1 VSFPVSPGT
10 LLLGLVIWL
19 AATAVTLAAAALIVV
34 RLPSTYFS
42 EDEAHHAARVAP
54 WRSPRA
60 FAQNVFGLV
69 LVVLG
74 LLMSVPGVPGQGLLT
89 VLIGLMLLDFPGRRR
104 LEKALARR
112 RSILAAMNR
121 IRARFGHPPLLP
133 PPD

>member
-1 VSFPVSPGT
+1 MSFPLSPGT

-19 AATAVTLAAAALIVV
+19 AATLVTLAVAALIVV
-34 RLPSTYFS
+34 RLPPSYFA
-42 EDEAHHAARVAP
+42 EDDAHHGARIAP
-54 WRSPRA
+54 WRSLRA
-60 FAQNVFGLV
+60 LAHNAFGLS

-74 LLMSVPGVPGQGLLT
+74 LLMSIPGVPGQGLLT

>member
-1 VSFPVSPGT
+1 VSLSLSPGT
-10 LLLGLVIWL
+10 LLLGLAIWL
-19 AATAVTLAAAALIVV
+19 AATLVTLAVAALIVV
-34 RLPSTYFS
+34 RLPPSYFA
-42 EDEAHHAARVAP
+42 EDDAHHAARLAP
-54 WRSPRA
+54 WRSLRA
-60 FAQNVFGLV
+60 LAQNAFGVILV
-69 LVVLG
+69 ALG
-74 LLMSVPGVPGQGLLT
+74 LLLSIPGVPGQGLLT